1 MVANTEDD
9 EDSQE
14 DTINYKA
21 QYRSF
26 KRKLK
31 FLIYE
36 NECFQEALRNN
47 QRRMLKVT
55 RDRSFLLDRLLH
67 YEKVEVTSSEGEDT
81 ESSDD
86 ETGRADAKRRKLNM
100 GINTFT
106 SGFTSGGSSKAPTP
120 AKKKKP
126 STPKAIKSSSH
137 SQLPTVQS
145 SAMDGHMTS
154 EEVERHLEGRQRY
167 MEIDKTPVTMPTEM
181 FSNDPSLD
189 SESNEICE
197 METSPSNLGEDCLNT
212 EFILP
217 D

>member
-9 EDSQE
+9 EESQE
-14 DTINYKA
+14 DTINYKE

-55 RDRSFLLDRLLH
+55 RDRSFLLDRLLN
-67 YEKVEVTSSEGEDT
+67 YEKVEVTSSESDDT

-86 ETGRADAKRRKLNM
+86 ETGRAEAKRRKIDMGLGSFSSGLNS
-100 GINTFT
+100 
-106 SGFTSGGSSKAPTP
+106 SGPSKMSSV
-120 AKKKKP
+120 KKKKP
-126 STPKAIKSSSH
+126 SSKSGKSSSH
-137 SQLPTVQS
+137 TQLQTIHQPS
-145 SAMDGHMTS
+145 LSASDGHMTP
-154 EEVERHLEGRQRY
+154 EEVVGHLESSRQRY
-167 MEIDKTPVTMPTEM
+167 MDQPPVTIPTEM

-197 METSPSNLGEDCLNT
+197 METSPSNLGEDCLNS
-212 EFILP
+212 ELILP

>member
-47 QRRMLKVT
+47 QRKMLKVS
-55 RDRSFLLDRLLH
+55 RDRTFLLDRLLK
-67 YEKVEVTSSEGEDT
+67 YEKVEVSSSDGEET

-86 ETGRADAKRRKLNM
+86 ETGRADAKRRKMDM
-100 GINTFT
+100 GLGGYSS
-106 SGFTSGGSSKAPTP
+106 SGVNSSGSSRGHVP

-126 STPKAIKSSSH
+126 ATPKTPKSSSQPH
-137 SQLPTVQS
+137 LPTLQ
-145 SAMDGHMTS
+145 ANALIDGHMTS
-154 EEVERHLEGRQRY
+154 EEVERHLEGRQRF
-167 MEIDKTPVTMPTEM
+167 MEIDKAPVTIPTEM

-189 SESNEICE
+189 RVMSWPSEI
-197 METSPSNLGEDCLNT
+197 
-212 EFILP
+212 
-217 D
+217 